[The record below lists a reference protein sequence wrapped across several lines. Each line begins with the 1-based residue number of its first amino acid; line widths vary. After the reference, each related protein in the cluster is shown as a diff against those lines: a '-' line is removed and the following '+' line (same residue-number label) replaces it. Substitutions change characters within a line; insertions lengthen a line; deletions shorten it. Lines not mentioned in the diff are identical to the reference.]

1 VTSHSKSCIV
11 IQIERVY
18 KISAQSVE
26 DICFKI
32 EL

>member
-1 VTSHSKSCIV
+1 MTLHSKPCIV
-11 IQIERVY
+11 IQIESVY